1 MAKLKAKSRKEKY
14 SKIYQKKKQT
24 VNSELCNFLP
34 DEIKTFLSYI
44 INLNQKQNPDYAKLM
59 NLISN
64 LMKKY
69 GYINDSQ
76 FEWYSSSFLQK
87 LYNSPIIDEEERIK
101 SSSIYEE
108 ESVKSEK
115 NKIIV
120 KTKRANNKNNYT
132 NNLRRISDMM
142 NNMNE
147 FDLIYNKNM
156 ISSKNIKQKM
166 LIDKFGKP
174 EYKNIIMNSNDNYIN
189 EEIWKR
195 KRLSS
200 Y

>member
-1 MAKLKAKSRKEKY
+1 
-14 SKIYQKKKQT
+14 
-24 VNSELCNFLP
+24 
-34 DEIKTFLSYI
+34 
-44 INLNQKQNPDYAKLM
+44 
-59 NLISN
+59 
-64 LMKKY
+64 MKKY

-132 NNLRRISDMM
+132 NNLRTIADMR

>member
-1 MAKLKAKSRKEKY
+1 
-14 SKIYQKKKQT
+14 
-24 VNSELCNFLP
+24 
-34 DEIKTFLSYI
+34 
-44 INLNQKQNPDYAKLM
+44 M
-59 NLISN
+59 NI
-64 LMKKY
+64 KY

-87 LYNSPIIDEEERIK
+87 LYNSPIIDEDERIK

-120 KTKRANNKNNYT
+120 KTKRTNNKNNYT

-166 LIDKFGKP
+166 LMDKFGKP